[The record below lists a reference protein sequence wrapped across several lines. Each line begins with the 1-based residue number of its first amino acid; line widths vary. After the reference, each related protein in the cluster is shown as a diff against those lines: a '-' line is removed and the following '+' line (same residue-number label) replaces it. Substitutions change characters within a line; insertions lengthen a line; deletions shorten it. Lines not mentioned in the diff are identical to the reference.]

1 MMMKKI
7 KIIKTKTGR
16 KIIENRQTG
25 DRVFGVRQP
34 PATANSD
41 NFRIPATDDR
51 IILATKENGLQTNY
65 FCKITHVKAQ

>member
-1 MMMKKI
+1 MKKI

-25 DRVFGVRQP
+25 DQGFFGVRRP
-34 PATANSD
+34 LATTNSG
-41 NFRIPATDDR
+41 NFQIPATDDR
-51 IILATKENGLQTNY
+51 IILATEQNGLQTNY